1 MFKAGPHFTAIILNN
16 LYFAL
21 LLHSVLKMKRALYIF
36 TVMLALVLSYLG
48 TEKHMTTPV
57 CAQIESNTHNGESQ
71 HKHQPGQLRDHN
83 PIDREATGTVIAE
96 SQNIMRIC
104 NSRPQRTLSGSC
116 ARSARVTGQSALST
130 STHATTGMSRLS
142 RGETAPFSTPSA
154 SDYYV
159 IALRRL
165 LC

>member
-104 NSRPQRTLSGSC
+104 NNRPQRTLSGSC

-130 STHATTGMSRLS
+130 STHVTTGMSRLS
-142 RGETAPFSTPSA
+142 RGETAPFSTSSA

>member
-71 HKHQPGQLRDHN
+71 HKH
-83 PIDREATGTVIAE
+83 
-96 SQNIMRIC
+96 
-104 NSRPQRTLSGSC
+104 
-116 ARSARVTGQSALST
+116 
-130 STHATTGMSRLS
+130 
-142 RGETAPFSTPSA
+142 
-154 SDYYV
+154 
-159 IALRRL
+159 
-165 LC
+165 

>member
-1 MFKAGPHFTAIILNN
+1 
-16 LYFAL
+16 
-21 LLHSVLKMKRALYIF
+21 MKRALYIF

-48 TEKHMTTPV
+48 TEKHMSTPV
-57 CAQIESNTHNGESQ
+57 CAQIESSTHDSEPQ
-71 HKHQPGQLRDHN
+71 HKHKPGQLRDHN
-83 PIDREATGTVIAE
+83 PLDREATGSVIAE

-104 NSRPQRTLSGSC
+104 NSRPQRTLAGSC
-116 ARSARVTGQSALST
+116 TRSVRTTGESALST
-130 STHATTGMSRLS
+130 SVQSSPGTSRQFRL
-142 RGETAPFSTPSA
+142 ETAPFSASSA

>member
-71 HKHQPGQLRDHN
+71 HKHHPGQLRDHN

-104 NSRPQRTLSGSC
+104 NSRPQRTLAGSC

-130 STHATTGMSRLS
+130 STHVTTGMSRLS
-142 RGETAPFSTPSA
+142 RGETAPFSTSSA

>member
-96 SQNIMRIC
+96 SQNIMHIC

-130 STHATTGMSRLS
+130 STHVTTGMSRLS
-142 RGETAPFSTPSA
+142 RGETAPFSTSSA